1 MDVYEFIY
9 KTYDIC
15 DLLEIYKN
23 INDIKI
29 FNEEDTLSLNN
40 FIVEK
45 IIYKIYK
52 YNLVLNN
59 NSLIMMNENDKF
71 RILFF
76 NELITKLNNFVDPFD
91 IILMNIHNSENFY
104 RDNNFLIKTYYKK
117 FQNIVK
123 SYTCFE
129 LIELF
134 EKINHMKSIVLNYYL
149 YLIYDE
155 IVDFVFS
162 LSAEYIN
169 HFYTYYLN
177 VDNSAF
183 KKLGLYYEN
192 IYWVAYYLIYIYECD
207 EIYQFCLL
215 YRDLC
220 KEKNIINLFSKNVRT
235 NLKTIIIKKI
245 ICLIYRKSHEDI
257 LKLKKK
263 YMNYRE
269 NYFILLLKNYDRV
282 VYHILMLSYFYNTKI
297 PNLLKLKTL
306 ENLENSEI
314 LYIPHHDIK
323 NMIFIIKNIIINDI
337 QENCI
342 NEQLMDY

>member
-91 IILMNIHNSENFY
+91 IILMNIYNSENFY

-134 EKINHMKSIVLNYYL
+134 EKINYMKSIVLNYYL

-192 IYWVAYYLIYIYECD
+192 ICWVAYYLIYIYECD

-245 ICLIYRKSHEDI
+245 ICLIYRTSHEDI
-257 LKLKKK
+257 LKLKRK

>member
-9 KTYDIC
+9 KTYDIS
-15 DLLEIYKN
+15 DILEIYKN
-23 INDIKI
+23 INEKKI
-29 FNEEDTLSLNN
+29 FTEEDTLLINN

-45 IIYKIYK
+45 IMYKIYK
-52 YNLVLNN
+52 YNLVLTYNN
-59 NSLIMMNENDKF
+59 LIIMNENDKY
-71 RILFF
+71 RILFY

-91 IILMNIHNSENFY
+91 IVLMNIHNSENFY
-104 RDNNFLIKTYYKK
+104 KDNNFLIKSYYQK

-123 SYTCFE
+123 SYTCFQ

-134 EKINHMKSIVLNYYL
+134 EKINFMESIVLNYYL

-162 LSAEYIN
+162 LHVE
-169 HFYTYYLN
+169 YLN
-177 VDNSAF
+177 DFYKYHLNIDNSVF

-192 IYWVAYYLIYIYECD
+192 VCWIAYYLIYIYECD
-207 EIYQFCLL
+207 AIYQLCLL

-220 KEKNIINLFSKNVRT
+220 KEKNIISLFSKNVRI

-245 ICLIYRKSHEDI
+245 IYLLYRTSHEDI
-257 LKLKKK
+257 LKFKNK

-306 ENLENSEI
+306 ENLEYSEI
-314 LYIPHHDIK
+314 LYIPQHDIK
-323 NMIFIIKNIIINDI
+323 NMIFIIKNNIINDI